1 MEIENKKSNNLEA
14 YLDLDA
20 KVYITRNYQSFIKPK
35 GFKTTNKKLKNVTV
49 EYLTENFEP
58 KDVDHDQVYA
68 ENEFYYLKDNNED
81 IETQFNELKKYS
93 GHSEIMNA
101 VGNVRAS
108 CLMKQKFLKKLGGAH
123 ATAAANFEKKFENV
137 LKKENST
144 FISNCLEKMKNI
156 EHSVGLEFAGSLL
169 EMVQAND
176 ELMVNLL
183 EDCEL
188 GPEIQ
193 MPEEYERVHVL
204 SDELIMFAQD
214 DRDDEDYGVSVLHFY
229 NFGISEDKK
238 TVNLTRLELEPK
250 YSSRNYIY
258 ETKYFPQANLL
269 VLLMRPGVDEN
280 TIIQI
285 YEVHVNEKKITM
297 EPRHKIETEAEH
309 VTFIRS
315 GGVDYIVYTLDKY
328 EKKSDYNLVL
338 SSLAETLENPKVKPV
353 QSKIPMDILY
363 YRPFK
368 LNNNLLLIEGD
379 RDELAVFD
387 IGHRE
392 ILGYYKEHKKQDY
405 YNYFQAAYSKS
416 KNLLFLLHN
425 NQSGAIISSF
435 RILPESKSILHQE
448 DFNLFDTLKTEKLNP
463 YINQYFTLQFNAKTC
478 RLNVTDDDYQI
489 LFTLR
494 INQQS
499 KIEKAKEP
507 VKLNKFE
514 IRDSSCWGH
523 FLRVDGD
530 SYFMHYFPYESV
542 MRLYRLKDAE

>member
-1 MEIENKKSNNLEA
+1 MQIENGNKNEA
-14 YLDLDA
+14 YLDPDA
-20 KVYITRNYQSFIKPK
+20 KVYITRSYQSFIKPK
-35 GFKTTNKKLKNVTV
+35 NFKNQNKKLKSVTV
-49 EYLTENFEP
+49 EFLTENFEP
-58 KDVDHDQVYA
+58 KDVDHDKVYA
-68 ENEFYYLKDNNED
+68 ENEFYFLRDNNEQVEAKLK
-81 IETQFNELKKYS
+81 ETRQYS
-93 GHSEIMNA
+93 GHSELMTE
-101 VGNVRAS
+101 VGNLRAS
-108 CLMKQKFLKKLGGAH
+108 CLMKQKLLKRLGGEY
-123 ATAAANFEKKFENV
+123 ATAATEFEKKFENV
-137 LKKENST
+137 LKKDNST
-144 FISNCLEKMKNI
+144 FISSCLEKMKNI

-183 EDCEL
+183 ENCEL
-188 GPEIQ
+188 GPELQ

-204 SDELIMFAQD
+204 SDDLLMFAQD
-214 DRDDEDYGVSVLHFY
+214 DRDEEDFGVSVLHFY

-238 TVNLTRLELEPK
+238 KVNLTRLDLEPK

-258 ETKYFPQANLL
+258 DTKYFPQANLL

-285 YEVHVNEKKITM
+285 YETHVTEKKITM

-328 EKKSDYNLVL
+328 EKKSDYNLVM

-353 QSKIPMDILY
+353 QSKIPMEMLY

-379 RDELAVFD
+379 KDELALFD
-387 IGHRE
+387 IAHRE
-392 ILGYYKEHKKQDY
+392 VLGYYKQHKKQDY

-435 RILPESKSILHQE
+435 KVVAESKEIIHQE
-448 DFNLFDTLKTEKLNP
+448 DFNLFDTLKNEKLNP
-463 YINQYFTLQFNAKTC
+463 YINQYFTLQFNAKTG

-494 INQQS
+494 INDQS
-499 KIEKAKEP
+499 KIVKAKDP

-530 SYFMHYFPYESV
+530 SYFMHYFPYEAV
-542 MRLYRLKDAE
+542 MRLYELKDND